1 VRALAD
7 TGAACNIL
15 SAKIFKKIRRKN
27 VRMKDTKRH
36 ENFFSADSTPM
47 PILGDVEVEIKIGGV
62 IVPTIVSV
70 VEGLCFDLILG
81 MDFFREAHAV
91 VDMRTNTLTLF
102 DGLTAVPMSATG
114 KHPVVATTMPVVI
127 PPMSE
132 AVLPVMT
139 KTRLPKRDYVIEG
152 DLRTPCRALLVGR
165 ALVQG
170 GKQTL
175 PCRVMNPTT
184 EPIKLKRGTPLGV
197 LSEAQAASVTTTRRR
212 QTGPEPSIADMRR
225 ALEGKGVSL
234 ARHRTGGQ

>member
-7 TGAACNIL
+7 TGSACNIL

-27 VRMKDTKRH
+27 VLMKDTKRH

-47 PILGDVEVEIKIGGV
+47 PVLGDVEVEIKIGGV

-70 VEGLCFDLILG
+70 VEALCFDLILG

-102 DGLTAVPMSATG
+102 DGLTAVPMSDTG

-152 DLRTPCRALLVGR
+152 DLRTPCRALLI
-165 ALVQG
+165 G

-175 PCRVMNPTT
+175 PCRVMNP
-184 EPIKLKRGTPLGV
+184 KLNRSSS
-197 LSEAQAASVTTTRRR
+197 SEARR
-212 QTGPEPSIADMRR
+212 
-225 ALEGKGVSL
+225 
-234 ARHRTGGQ
+234 

>member
-1 VRALAD
+1 
-7 TGAACNIL
+7 
-15 SAKIFKKIRRKN
+15 
-27 VRMKDTKRH
+27 
-36 ENFFSADSTPM
+36 M
-47 PILGDVEVEIKIGGV
+47 PVLGDVEVEIKIGGV
-62 IVPTIVSV
+62 IVPTIVAV
-70 VEGLCFDLILG
+70 VEGLGFDLILG

-114 KHPVVATTMPVVI
+114 EQPVVATTIPVVI

-139 KTRLPKRDYVIEG
+139 KTKLHKRDYVIEG

-175 PCRVMNPTT
+175 LCRVMNPTT
-184 EPIKLKRGTPLGV
+184 EPIKLKRGTSLGV
-197 LSEAQAASVTTTRRR
+197 LSEAHAASVTTTRRQ
-212 QTGPEPSIADMRR
+212 QTGPEP
-225 ALEGKGVSL
+225 
-234 ARHRTGGQ
+234 